1 MADSPS
7 PQCVTR
13 IRNEVIFLAVLA
25 KRDLFP
31 GIKTQLEVVFSQPT
45 LNAFAALPK
54 SIHDEVREAIKEI
67 YTEHPDEVK
76 WLVANGTESAHNVQ
90 MHVLISISS
99 FTRAEASQTGLP
111 TLPNAY
117 ADSAS
122 SVVVS
127 GTPIERP
134 VGQFL
139 DDCTAVGSDVICEAS
154 GVLNYE
160 FQVAAIIGKLVGA
173 GQIPRTANA
182 DGHIFGLVLL
192 NNWIVN
198 SLLLVPML
206 IKFLTSARD
215 PLNPSNNKHF
225 HTSMSPWV
233 ISTSAAFLA
242 DTSSINYAISLRIE
256 VIRNGS
262 STTTCF
268 TSFGTMAR
276 TLYQMIASRAS
287 CGKVPGTGDDE
298 HGFLA
303 ETKLGGKAVE
313 MADGSELLWLRDG
326 DIVKIT
332 GTVGGEKY
340 GVGFGECVGEIK
352 ATKIL

>member
-1 MADSPS
+1 M
-7 PQCVTR
+7 
-13 IRNEVIFLAVLA
+13 
-25 KRDLFP
+25 
-31 GIKTQLEVVFSQPT
+31 FSQPT

-192 NNWIVN
+192 NNWI
-198 SLLLVPML
+198 
-206 IKFLTSARD
+206 ARD

-287 CGKVPGTGDDE
+287 CGKGLQTGDMRQEKCPGLEMMNMDFWQRRSWE
-298 HGFLA
+298 
-303 ETKLGGKAVE
+303 GKPWRWP
-313 MADGSELLWLRDG
+313 MGRSC
-326 DIVKIT
+326 
-332 GTVGGEKY
+332 Y
-340 GVGFGECVGEIK
+340 G
-352 ATKIL
+352 